1 MQEGNL
7 KQCQSFNKK
16 DSDVNNKYQYFIW
29 CFKMKLK
36 CKVITVLLKINDCH
50 IHLKVYFLLN

>member
-1 MQEGNL
+1 MQKGNL

-16 DSDVNNKYQYFIW
+16 DSDVNNKYQYFIC

-36 CKVITVLLKINDCH
+36 CKAITVLLKLMIA
-50 IHLKVYFLLN
+50 IYM